1 MIAAR
6 HASAADRKRAKA
18 RAEEWREFR
27 RTYLYNQSHL
37 AATLHC
43 SKRCISGIET
53 AETTYPYARLLARF
67 AALKRKHER
76 EAYLAAERRGEL
88 EALRAATSGRY
99 GHIYSE
105 QRGA

>member
-1 MIAAR
+1 MIAAK
-6 HASAADRKRAKA
+6 HASRADRRAAHK
-18 RAEEWREFR
+18 RAEEWRQFR
-27 RTYLYNQSHL
+27 QTYLYNQRHL
-37 AATLHC
+37 ARALGC
-43 SKRCISGIET
+43 SRRCISGIET

-76 EAYLAAERRGEL
+76 EAYQAAERRGEL
-88 EALRAATSGRY
+88 AALRAATSGRY